1 MSRKCSKCGATLKQT
16 AKFCTVCGTPVA
28 GTQTSPQA
36 QAPSVT
42 LKCPNCG
49 TTLKEGIK
57 FCTKCGSKVQPSD
70 TAPSALGSVLCPHCG
85 FTKNPESSN
94 YCINCGQEL
103 STISPSQPEIKS
115 EVPTPSEPSPG
126 LICPSCGRKTKSGSK
141 FCIFCGGTLPSSAK
155 SSEAS
160 EAVESTTASTPTPEP
175 DVTPISVPAK
185 VLASLMARGRQ
196 LVLEEEYAKNGAK
209 SDELFAELSQ
219 AAGES
224 DFEVEALVDT
234 YINERGE
241 LERLEALH
249 EKGEVSERVY
259 ERLMKEY
266 EEKLDRMDEQIK
278 DGILQLQ
285 GYLAQIQLDLTAAK
299 EELETL
305 SARLL
310 IGDDEATDEG
320 MKEKLSQK
328 VDRFNYAILACNHI
342 LQKESAMRNG
352 PITRFA
358 VTETTVVDS
367 KVVSSESIDAE
378 SVEDEETEEKVKPK
392 TDSSATPRSS
402 SDSEAGKICP
412 QCGRVTASDAK
423 FCVHCGGSL

>member
-1 MSRKCSKCGATLKQT
+1 MSRKCSRCGATLKQT

-28 GTQTSPQA
+28 GAQTSPQE
-36 QAPSVT
+36 QAPIVA

-57 FCTKCGSKVQPSD
+57 FCTKCGSKVQPPD
-70 TAPSALGSVLCPHCG
+70 TAPLALGSVLCPHCG

-115 EVPTPSEPSPG
+115 AVPTPSEPSPG
-126 LICPSCGRKTKSGSK
+126 ITCPSCGRKAKLGSK

-155 SSEAS
+155 STEAS
-160 EAVESTTASTPTPEP
+160 EVVESPTALTPTPEP

-224 DFEVEALVDT
+224 DFEVEALIDT

-249 EKGEVSERVY
+249 EKREVSERVY

-278 DGILQLQ
+278 DGKLQLQ
-285 GYLAQIQLDLTAAK
+285 GYLAQIQLDLTTAK

-305 SARLL
+305 NARLL
-310 IGDDEATDEG
+310 IGDEEATDEG

-328 VDRFNYAILACNHI
+328 VDRLNYAILACNHI

-367 KVVSSESIDAE
+367 KVVSSESTDAE
-378 SVEDEETEEKVKPK
+378 RVEDEETKEKVKPE
-392 TDSSATPRSS
+392 TDSSATPRPG
-402 SDSEAGKICP
+402 SDAEAGKICP
-412 QCGRVTASDAK
+412 LCGRVTASDAK
-423 FCVHCGGSL
+423 FCVHCGGPL